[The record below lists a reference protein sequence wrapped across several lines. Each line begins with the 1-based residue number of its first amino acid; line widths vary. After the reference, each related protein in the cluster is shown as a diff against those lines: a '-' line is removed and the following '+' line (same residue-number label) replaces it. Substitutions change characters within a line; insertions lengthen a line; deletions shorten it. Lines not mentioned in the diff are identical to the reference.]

1 MRPIGGWQERKVGFC
16 TNPVRGAHAWE
27 SNGGTAYLF
36 CGGSYNEL
44 KVMTGA
50 GVVTNLTHATVGSGS
65 EDAAVNLGYG
75 GGFYGQG
82 YYGTTRP
89 TTGSYSE
96 ASTWSLDNFGE
107 DLVAVPSWS

>member
-1 MRPIGGWQERKVGFC
+1 
-16 TNPVRGAHAWE
+16 
-27 SNGGTAYLF
+27 
-36 CGGSYNEL
+36 
-44 KVMTGA
+44 MTGA

-107 DLVAVPSWS
+107 DLVAVPRWP